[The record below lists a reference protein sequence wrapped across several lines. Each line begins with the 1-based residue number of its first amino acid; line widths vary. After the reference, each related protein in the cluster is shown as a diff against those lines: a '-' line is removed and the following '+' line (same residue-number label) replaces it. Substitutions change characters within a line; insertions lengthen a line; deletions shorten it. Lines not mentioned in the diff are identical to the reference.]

1 MQMEPRES
9 NRHLGLYGVDEMS
22 SHQELFEAESM
33 LLGAVFLDPGAINDL
48 IVKPEHFSQSR
59 HRIIFKAMR
68 ELQRDGVEINPFSLV
83 NLLGAEI
90 ENAGGVS
97 YFTEIS
103 LCCPS
108 LSGLE
113 HYQKVVLESYRIR
126 ELQKSA
132 AHFLNNSSAETAEA
146 FYQKYVET
154 QELVLEK
161 GQSKTGALVEIYES
175 LYSEPVFGGISSG
188 YERFDGLTGGFKP
201 GELIIVAG
209 RPSMGKTALVLNLAY
224 NAASTGTVV
233 DFFSLEMSETQLYQ
247 RMISRMAHIDAS
259 KWQNPS
265 RIFSEKETQKA
276 NEALDTC
283 YNMPFQIHDQGG
295 QTLDKIRAR
304 IQKTRRENESAS
316 CLVVIDYL
324 QLIPIVG
331 KFERHDLAIGAI
343 TRELKQMA
351 KQYKVPIILLSQL
364 SRSVEQRQD
373 KRPMMSD
380 LRDSGSIEQ
389 DADIVMLLYR
399 EGYYKQ
405 DSKELETEIN
415 LVKHRNGPVGTVKLN
430 FIKEFS
436 WFAGG

>member
-1 MQMEPRES
+1 MA
-9 NRHLGLYGVDEMS
+9 
-22 SHQELFEAESM
+22 SHQELYDAESM
-33 LLGAVFLDPGAINDL
+33 LLGAVFLEPAAINDIIL
-48 IVKPEHFSQSR
+48 KPEHFSQSR
-59 HRIIFKAMR
+59 HRVIFTAMR
-68 ELQRDGVEINPFSLV
+68 DLQRDGVEINPFSLV
-83 NLLGAEI
+83 NHLGAEI
-90 ENAGGVS
+90 ENVGGVT

-108 LSGLE
+108 VSGLE
-113 HYQKVVLESYRIR
+113 HYQEVVLKSYRIR
-126 ELQKSA
+126 ELRKSA
-132 AHFLNNSSAETAEA
+132 AHFLNHSSAETAEA
-146 FYQKYVET
+146 FYQRYVET
-154 QELVLEK
+154 QELRLEK
-161 GQSKTGALVEIYES
+161 GDRKGEALAEIFES
-175 LYSEPVFGGISSG
+175 LYSEPELGGISSG
-188 YERFDGLTGGFKP
+188 YENLDGLTGGFKP

-209 RPSMGKTALVLNLAY
+209 RPSMGKTAFVLNLAY
-224 NAASTGTVV
+224 NAASKGTIV
-233 DFFSLEMSETQLYQ
+233 DFFSLEMSEVQLYQ
-247 RMISRMAHIDAS
+247 RMISRMVCIDAS

-276 NEALDTC
+276 NEALNTC
-283 YNMPFQIHDQGG
+283 YNMPFQIHDQGRM
-295 QTLDKIRAR
+295 TLDEIRAR
-304 IQKTRRENESAS
+304 IQKTRRENENAP

-324 QLIPIVG
+324 QLIPIEG

-405 DSKELETEIN
+405 DSKELKTEIN
-415 LVKHRNGPVGTVKLN
+415 LVKHRNGPVGTVKMN

>member
-1 MQMEPRES
+1 MLTDPRES
-9 NRHLGLYGVDEMS
+9 NQPLSQYGTDETAG
-22 SHQELFEAESM
+22 QQNLFEAESM
-33 LLGAVFLDPGAINDL
+33 LLGAVFLEPAAINDIIL
-48 IVKPEHFSQSR
+48 KPEHFSQSR
-59 HRIIFKAMR
+59 HLVIFTAMR
-68 ELQRDGVEINPFSLV
+68 DLQRDGVEINFFSLV

-90 ENAGGVS
+90 ENAGSVS
-97 YFTEIS
+97 YITEIS

-108 LSGLE
+108 VSGLE
-113 HYQKVVLESYRIR
+113 HYQEVVLESYRIR
-126 ELQKSA
+126 ELRKSA
-132 AHFLNNSSAETAEA
+132 VYFLNHSSAETAEA

-154 QELVLEK
+154 QELRIEQ
-161 GQSKTGALVEIYES
+161 GQGRGEALAEIFES
-175 LYSEPVFGGISSG
+175 LYSEPEFGGIPSG
-188 YERFDGLTGGFKP
+188 YERLDGLTGGFKP
-201 GELIIVAG
+201 GELVIVAG

-224 NAASTGTVV
+224 NAATKGTVV
-233 DFFSLEMSETQLYQ
+233 DFFSLEMSEVQLYQ
-247 RMISRMAHIDAS
+247 RLISRMTYIDAS

-265 RIFSEKETQKA
+265 QIFSEKEIHKA
-276 NEALDTC
+276 NEALNTC
-283 YNMPFQIHDQGG
+283 YNMPFQIHDQGRL
-295 QTLDKIRAR
+295 TLDEIRAR
-304 IQKTRRENESAS
+304 IQKTRRENENAP

-324 QLIPIVG
+324 QLIPIEG

-399 EGYYKQ
+399 EEYYKRDAKGQ
-405 DSKELETEIN
+405 ETELN
-415 LVKHRNGPVGTVKLN
+415 LVKHRNGPVGTVTLN

-436 WFAGG
+436 WFAEG